1 MTLFSTRP
9 LIGLVSLALLTGGAT
24 SAHSQDYAAS
34 VAGFNLSSAAPYN
47 NPNAVLGQPTTLINS
62 LGRFGEV
69 SGTYHASMVYPAY
82 NVNPAGSPPSSS
94 DLITSLG
101 SVANSSTN
109 FLTVKLAA
117 PITHSD
123 SHWYGDDFIV
133 YGNAQFFGKNFDSVT
148 PTTDMSQYIIGG
160 DYGIYQ
166 NGTPSIRVSADGI
179 NFVSLA
185 TTQTFFPENPYA
197 WAGITSDNAS
207 GFGALNDFTKPVD
220 PSLKVDDFFG
230 QSVAFADNSLYR
242 GSAGGQAFSLAG
254 SGLSSIQYI
263 QFTGTGNIDAVAGVS
278 DAPAANPVP
287 EASSALSLG
296 VLALLGAG
304 VLAARRGRKTAVP
317 TGGSQ

>member
-1 MTLFSTRP
+1 MTSFSTKP
-9 LIGLVSLALLTGGAT
+9 ALGLLSLALLGGIAT
-24 SAHSQDYAAS
+24 AAHSQDYATSVVRAS
-34 VAGFNLSSAAPYN
+34 LSSTAPYN
-47 NPNAVLGQPTTLINS
+47 NPNAVLGQPTTLINDP
-62 LGRFGEV
+62 GVFGDV
-69 SGTYHASMVYPAY
+69 PGIYHASIVLPAF
-82 NVNPAGSPPSSS
+82 NVNPAGSPPSSN

-101 SVANSSTN
+101 SSANSSQN
-109 FLTVKLAA
+109 SLIVKLAA

-166 NGTPSIRVSADGI
+166 NGTPTISVSADGI
-179 NFVSLA
+179 HFTLLQTS
-185 TTQTFFPENPYA
+185 QTFFPENPYS
-197 WAGITSDNAS
+197 WAGISAADSS

-220 PSLKVDDFFG
+220 PTLKVGDFVG

-263 QFTGTGNIDAVAGVS
+263 QFTGVGNIDAVAGVS
-278 DAPAANPVP
+278 DAPAVNPVP
-287 EASSALSLG
+287 EASSAISLG

-304 VLAARRGRKTAVP
+304 VLAARRGRKAVIL
-317 TGGSQ
+317 TGGNQ

>member
-1 MTLFSTRP
+1 MTQFSIQP
-9 LIGLVSLALLTGGAT
+9 FAGLLSVSLLAFGA
-24 SAHSQDYAAS
+24 SAAHSQDYAAS
-34 VAGFNLSSAAPYN
+34 VTDSNLTSAAPYN

-62 LGRFGEV
+62 LGSFGEV

-82 NVNPAGSPPSSS
+82 NVNPAGSLPSSS

-101 SVANSSTN
+101 SAANSSTN

-166 NGTPSIRVSADGI
+166 NGTPTISVSADGI
-179 NFVSLA
+179 HFTLLQTS
-185 TTQTFFPENPYA
+185 QTFFPENPYS
-197 WAGITSDNAS
+197 WAGISAADSS

-220 PSLKVDDFFG
+220 PTLKVGDFVG

-263 QFTGTGNIDAVAGVS
+263 QFTGVGNIDAVAGVS
-278 DAPAANPVP
+278 DAPAVNPVP
-287 EASSALSLG
+287 EASSAISLG

-304 VLAARRGRKTAVP
+304 VLAVRRGRKAAIL
-317 TGGSQ
+317 TGGNQ